1 MTMTSPVTRPD
12 EESRDRVRLL
22 EQAVAA
28 RDQQLEVREEVIRS
42 LRAELR
48 KARTQRSAAITELA
62 RVRKSR
68 SFRLARKAA
77 LVAHPGKVARNVVR
91 GVKGRRDRRR
101 TVN

>member
-1 MTMTSPVTRPD
+1 MTSPAIRPD
-12 EESRDRVRLL
+12 QESPDRVRLL

-48 KARTQRSAAITELA
+48 KARRQRSAAITDLA
-62 RVRKSR
+62 RIRKSR
-68 SFRLARKAA
+68 SYRLARKAA
-77 LVAHPGKVARNVVR
+77 VVAHPRKVAGKVVR
-91 GVKGRRDRRR
+91 TVKRRRSRRR

>member
-1 MTMTSPVTRPD
+1 MTMTSPVIRPD
-12 EESRDRVRLL
+12 EESADRVRLL
-22 EQAVAA
+22 EQAVSA

-68 SFRLARKAA
+68 SYRLARKAA
-77 LVAHPGKVARNVVR
+77 VVVHPRKVVR
-91 GVKGRRDRRR
+91 KVVRTVKRRR
-101 TVN
+101 TAN

>member
-1 MTMTSPVTRPD
+1 MTMTSPVIRPD
-12 EESRDRVRLL
+12 QDRVRLL

-48 KARTQRSAAITELA
+48 KARTQRSVAITELA
-62 RVRKSR
+62 RIRKSR
-68 SFRLARKAA
+68 SYNLARKAA
-77 LVAHPGKVARNVVR
+77 VVAHPRKVARQVVR
-91 GVKGRRDRRR
+91 TVSARRNRRR